1 MTIEGLAKMINEN
14 VVKKMA
20 TKVDMDARFE
30 QVNERFERVD
40 NRLEKVEDRLVKI
53 ENGHVGRIEK
63 LEDDVRVVKTKI
75 GIR

>member
-1 MTIEGLAKMINEN
+1 
-14 VVKKMA
+14 
-20 TKVDMDARFE
+20 MDARFE

-40 NRLEKVEDRLVKI
+40 NKLEKVEDRLVKI